1 MEKQNKKE
9 TNTLFGKIKATFQRK
24 SFRAGVYTTVTG
36 ALVIVAV
43 IILNLVAS
51 ATKIEKDLTSGSKNS
66 LTKETKEL
74 LSGLEDDLTFYYL
87 TKEGQML
94 DLLDSSFDKFI
105 ELYQKESDKIKFET
119 VDLLLNPKFAEAYT
133 DQAVIQYSMIVVNER
148 TKLSKY
154 ISSQDMVL
162 TETALNTQTFQ
173 YESRLSGVD
182 IEGQVN
188 AAIRYVTSGQQIN
201 LYAVTG
207 HGELLPGSEGE
218 NILRKANINY
228 SKLETMTIDSIPE
241 DCDVLFIGVPA
252 KDYTET
258 EVEMLKAYAD
268 KGGDFFLLVMEQEGL
283 TNFDKF
289 LTHCGFEI
297 GHGVIVEGDSKYH
310 NPSSSLE
317 LYPALNK
324 SHPVTE
330 RLSSG
335 YYFPM
340 RTSYSLSR
348 IKGETRDI
356 IVTGLLTT
364 SEDAYLKDVN
374 NGKVVLTKAEG
385 DTEGPFHV
393 GVYVNN
399 KETGSEAIVL
409 ASPYA
414 IYDQYLQIANYA
426 NAGFFTSSINYMA
439 KAEIAEAIRT
449 VDFDSEEMLTI
460 NAAQANLV
468 AVVLVISIPVLLV
481 IAGIYVMLRRRSR

>member
-9 TNTLFGKIKATFQRK
+9 TNALFAKIKATFQK
-24 SFRAGVYTTVTG
+24 KGFRAGVYATVTG
-36 ALVIVAV
+36 VLVIVAV
-43 IILNLVAS
+43 IVLNLVVS
-51 ATKIEKDLTSGSKNS
+51 AAKIEKDLSAGGMNS
-66 LTKETKEL
+66 LTAETKEL
-74 LSGLEDDLTFYYL
+74 LHGLEDELTFYYL

-148 TKLSKY
+148 TNLSKY

-188 AAIRYVTSGQQIN
+188 AAIRYVTSGQQTKM
-201 LYAVTG
+201 YAVTG
-207 HGELLPGSEGE
+207 HGELLPGAEGE
-218 NILRKANINY
+218 NLLRKTNINY
-228 SKLETMTIDSIPE
+228 STLETMTIEAIPE
-241 DCDVLFIGVPA
+241 DCDVLFIALPT
-252 KDYTET
+252 KDYTEE

-268 KGGDFFLLVMEQEGL
+268 KGGDFFLMVVDVEGL

-310 NPSSSLE
+310 NPNSSLE
-317 LYPALNK
+317 LYPTLNK

-330 RLSSG
+330 RLASG
-335 YYFPM
+335 YYLPM
-340 RTSYSLSR
+340 RNAYSLSR
-348 IKGETRDI
+348 RKGETRDI
-356 IVTGLLTT
+356 IVTPLLTT
-364 SEDAYLKDVN
+364 SEDAYLKDVKD
-374 NGKVVLTKAEG
+374 GKVILIKEEG
-385 DTEGPFHV
+385 DTEGPFNV

-399 KETGSEAIVL
+399 KETGSEAVVL
-409 ASPYA
+409 SSPYA

-426 NAGFFTSSINYMA
+426 NAGLFTSSINYMA
-439 KAEIAEAIRT
+439 KAEVAEAIRT
-449 VDFDSEEMLTI
+449 IDFDNEEMLTI
-460 NAAQANLV
+460 NAAQANMV
-468 AVVLVISIPVLLV
+468 ALVLVISVPVLLI